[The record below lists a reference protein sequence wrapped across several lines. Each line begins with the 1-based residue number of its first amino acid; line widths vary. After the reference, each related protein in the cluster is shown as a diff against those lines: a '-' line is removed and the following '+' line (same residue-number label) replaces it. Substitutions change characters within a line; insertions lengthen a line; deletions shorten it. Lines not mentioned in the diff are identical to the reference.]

1 MSDTLIESR
10 WDDTKS
16 ALMEGLEGNSK
27 STMSV
32 VLENTR

>member
-27 STMSV
+27 
-32 VLENTR
+32 TRDFSP